1 VDALADRKRIAV
13 ALAVAALVVAVA
25 VAAPAAAVPAS
36 GHSTAH
42 ASAYCSSIP
51 RVEVQKEEWGF
62 HAGQPSAGR
71 GTSYARGHG
80 KIDLGAS
87 TATGIMCQVDR
98 MHDDSEHQV
107 ILTIGRK
114 VIYTSH
120 HAVMFGV
127 EGNVMKIHVTVTSST
142 DAQCAA
148 GTHGVVTI
156 FASYNN
162 IHEDLVQFWFP
173 PACKDHRHR
182 YTGGSVVTNVP
193 PN

>member
-1 VDALADRKRIAV
+1 VDAIADRKRIAA
-13 ALAVAALVVAVA
+13 ALAVAALAVT
-25 VAAPAAAVPAS
+25 VAVPAS
-36 GHSTAH
+36 GGSTAH

-62 HAGQPSAGR
+62 HAGQPYAGR

-98 MHDDSEHQV
+98 MRDDSEHQV

-114 VIYTSH
+114 VIYASH

-148 GTHGVVTI
+148 GTRGIVTI

-173 PACKDHRHR
+173 SACKDHRHR

>member
-1 VDALADRKRIAV
+1 VDAIADCKRLAA
-13 ALAVAALVVAVA
+13 ALAAAALGAGAVVAAL
-25 VAAPAAAVPAS
+25 AAAVPAS

-62 HAGQPSAGR
+62 HAGQPYAGR

-98 MHDDSEHQV
+98 MHDDSERQV

-114 VIYTSH
+114 VIYASH

-127 EGNVMKIHVTVTSST
+127 EGNSRQPARTTAT
-142 DAQCAA
+142 ATRAA
-148 GTHGVVTI
+148 
-156 FASYNN
+156 A
-162 IHEDLVQFWFP
+162 W
-173 PACKDHRHR
+173 
-182 YTGGSVVTNVP
+182 
-193 PN
+193 